1 MVITICSTIKFY
13 PQILEVK
20 KQLEE
25 MGIEVLI
32 PPHEVKNEVGDFI
45 PVEEYYELRKKM
57 MAVDGKEHDWIW
69 LRKKEAMNCHFEKVE
84 KGDVILILNYEK
96 NGVANYIGGNVFL
109 EIGLAFWLGKPI
121 YFMNPIPQ
129 TLSYTEE
136 LKGMQPIVINGDLT
150 LIK

>member
-1 MVITICSTIKFY
+1 MVITICTTIKFW
-13 PQILEVK
+13 PQVLEVK

-25 MGIEVLI
+25 MGHEVLI
-32 PPHEVKNEVGDFI
+32 PPHEVKNKQGDLI
-45 PVEEYYELRKKM
+45 PVEEYYKLRREM
-57 MAVDGKEHDWIW
+57 MDKDGQEHDWIW
-69 LRKKEAMNCHFEKVE
+69 QRKKEAINCHFEKVD
-84 KGDVILILNYEK
+84 KADVILVLNYEK
-96 NGVANYIGGNVFL
+96 NGIDNYIGGNVLL